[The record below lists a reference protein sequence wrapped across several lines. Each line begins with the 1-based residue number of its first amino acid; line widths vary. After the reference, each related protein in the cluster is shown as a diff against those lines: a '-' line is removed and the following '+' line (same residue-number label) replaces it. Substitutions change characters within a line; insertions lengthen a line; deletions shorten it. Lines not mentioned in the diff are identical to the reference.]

1 MEQSLFE
8 SSSLEATEA
17 FLSSAYTTMRI
28 SGRETDDTRA
38 RVSRQALPTVS
49 VDQLS
54 LGYDMG
60 YDAGCLGKVA
70 LVTVESGSLVDRSE
84 GREEVFGPGETFLV
98 APPDRPYRGVVRS
111 ARYTVTMLDP
121 ALLDRVARGGSH
133 GARVDLTDARAVT
146 PAAGRRLTSAVGY
159 LRDQVL
165 TDFDASASELV
176 VSTAL
181 QHLAAVVLTTLPNTS
196 QTPPTRTD
204 SLDAGYGTLRR
215 AEAFID
221 DNAHRDISLAD
232 IAAAACVT
240 PRALQYAFRR
250 HADTTPLAYL
260 RRVRLA
266 RAHEELASSNPQRTT
281 VTAVALRWGF
291 LHQGRFAAAYRQA
304 YGVAPSLTLRDR

>member
-1 MEQSLFE
+1 MEQLLFE
-8 SSSLEATEA
+8 SRSLEATEA

-28 SGRETDDTRA
+28 SGRVTDDTRV
-38 RVSRQALPTVS
+38 RVSRQALVSAS
-49 VDQLS
+49 VDRLS

-60 YDAGCLGKVA
+60 YDAGCLGRTC
-70 LVTVESGSLVDRSE
+70 LLTLETGSLVDRSE

-98 APPDRPYRGVVRS
+98 APPDRPYRGLVRS

-121 ALLDRVARGGSH
+121 ALLDRVARGPHAGPVRIT
-133 GARVDLTDARAVT
+133 GARAVT
-146 PAAGRRLTSAVGY
+146 PAANRRLTSAVGY
-159 LRDQVL
+159 LRDHVL
-165 TDFDASASELV
+165 TDPDASASDLV

-181 QHLAAVVLTTLPNTS
+181 QHLAAVVLTTLPNTA

-204 SLDAGYGTLRR
+204 SVDAGYGTLRR
-215 AEAFID
+215 AEAYID
-221 DNAHRDISLAD
+221 DNAQRDITLAD
-232 IAAAACVT
+232 IAAAAYVT

-266 RAHEELASSNPQRTT
+266 RAHAELASSTPQQTT

-291 LHQGRFAAAYRQA
+291 LHQGRFAAAYRRA
-304 YGVAPSLTLRDR
+304 YGVAPSLTLRN